1 MNKFL
6 PSGGGGGGG
15 GVRGGRGAI
24 TPYPPVAKI
33 LLTLTMHGLCRRHV
47 ATKPLW

>member
-15 GVRGGRGAI
+15 GGEGGGD
-24 TPYPPVAKI
+24 YPLSPSSKNPSDTNNAW
-33 LLTLTMHGLCRRHV
+33 HA